1 MNSVD
6 KELKELRDEVIVD
19 VCDMKEIPENPLE
32 LFERWMSDAIRSNAN
47 LPNAMHLSTV
57 GEDGRPSGRILLL
70 KGFDE
75 RGFVFFTNYESRK
88 GRDLKKN
95 KYASVTFFWYELYRQ
110 VRIEGSVDKIPENE
124 SDQYF
129 KTRPRE
135 SRISALASE
144 QSRILESRKKLEMR
158 IAQLEKKYKGKPIP
172 RPDTWGGYCLYP
184 SCIEFWQGR
193 SHRMHER
200 INYLKDE
207 ATGIWSIQL
216 LYP

>member
-75 RGFVFFTNYESRK
+75 RGFVFLTTYESRK

-158 IAQLEKKYKGKPIP
+158 IA
-172 RPDTWGGYCLYP
+172 
-184 SCIEFWQGR
+184 
-193 SHRMHER
+193 H
-200 INYLKDE
+200 
-207 ATGIWSIQL
+207 
-216 LYP
+216 